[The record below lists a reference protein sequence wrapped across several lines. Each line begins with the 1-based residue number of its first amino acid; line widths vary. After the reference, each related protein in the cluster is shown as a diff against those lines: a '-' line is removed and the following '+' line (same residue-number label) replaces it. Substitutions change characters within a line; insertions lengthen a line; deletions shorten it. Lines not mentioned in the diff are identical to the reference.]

1 MTDMTQGPALSRI
14 VGFALPLTLADALQQ
29 GYLLVDSIIVGHYVG
44 IDGLAAVGASQPMFY
59 LMNAMFIGIG
69 TAFTIRLAHL
79 AGARDRTEVRA
90 VARSLTLFTVGWT
103 VAGMIFTVLLA
114 RYAFGLIG
122 IHGALVTQSRQF
134 LDALTLGFPAIFGL
148 AAISAF
154 VRGFGASR
162 AAMWIQGLGSGANVV
177 LVWLFVAGLHMGVAG
192 AALATDC
199 AAVLALVV
207 GAVYTR
213 RAFPLGPRVGAV
225 AVRKEL
231 TDAIRLGSP
240 LAIQHIG
247 LALGIMVLVWV
258 IATFGSVCLAAFTVV
273 GRLELFTSLVFL
285 DLSGGLCA
293 FVAQNLGA
301 GNEERNRE
309 GLRKTVLLTV
319 ALTAVVSAAVLVG
332 RTPIAALFTSDVQA
346 RELTARYIL
355 ITYPFFVLYTVMVVI
370 HGYLNG
376 SRRTAVPL
384 VCTVLAFGL
393 TQVPAAYLLRG
404 PLGINGVMWAVVAG
418 WTVGLVF
425 TLVAVR
431 RLLLPER
438 RARPMLPALPAQ
450 SRSSSPPRSEE
461 AVTWAKS

>member
-1 MTDMTQGPALSRI
+1 MTDMTRGPALSRI

-29 GYLLVDSIIVGHYVG
+29 GYLLVDSIIVGRYVG
-44 IDGLAAVGASQPMFY
+44 IDGLAAVGAGQPMFY

-79 AGARDRTEVRA
+79 AGARDRSEVRG
-90 VARSLTLFTVGWT
+90 VARALTLFSVGWT
-103 VAGMIFTVLLA
+103 VAAMLFTVLLA

-122 IHGALVTQSRQF
+122 IHGALVAEGRQF
-134 LDALTLGFPAIFGL
+134 LDTLALGFPAIFGL

-162 AAMWIQGLGSGANVV
+162 AAMWIQGLGSVANVI
-177 LVWLFVAGLHMGVAG
+177 LVWVFVAALHLGVAG

-199 AAVLALVV
+199 AAVLALIV
-207 GAVYTR
+207 GALYTR
-213 RAFPLGPRVGAV
+213 RAFPLGPRTGPSTA
-225 AVRKEL
+225 RGEL
-231 TDAIRLGSP
+231 TGAIRLGSP

-273 GRLELFTSLVFL
+273 SRLELFTSLMFL

-309 GLRKTVLLTV
+309 GLRKTILLTI
-319 ALTAVVSAAVLVG
+319 ALTAVVSAVVLIE
-332 RTPIAALFTSDVQA
+332 RTPIAALFTSDMQA

-355 ITYPFFVLYTVMVVI
+355 ITYPFFVLYTVMVVA

-384 VCTVLAFGL
+384 ICTALAFGL

-425 TLVAVR
+425 TLFAVR
-431 RLLLPER
+431 RMLLPER
-438 RARPMLPALPAQ
+438 TEPAPVPVLRPRP
-450 SRSSSPPRSEE
+450 EE
-461 AVTWAKS
+461 AATWAKS